1 MSLIV
6 LIGAQAV
13 GKMTVGK
20 ALEKQLDAKLLFNH
34 QTIDLFANYL
44 GYTERAFQLSDSVR
58 KELFHAFVENPAT
71 NTTKN
76 IIFTVVIAF
85 DQEQDFQFLEEI
97 SEIFLS
103 KHESVYF
110 VELVSSTEIRLER
123 NVHPERLEEKPS
135 KRDVDF
141 SRKELLNTFKEHRL
155 VSHEGELES
164 TFPNVKIT
172 KINNSNMTPEEVA
185 TKIIATFGLT

>member
-58 KELFHAFVENPAT
+58 KELFMP
-71 NTTKN
+71 
-76 IIFTVVIAF
+76 
-85 DQEQDFQFLEEI
+85 
-97 SEIFLS
+97 LS
-103 KHESVYF
+103 KIQPQIQQKHYF
-110 VELVSSTEIRLER
+110 YSS
-123 NVHPERLEEKPS
+123 
-135 KRDVDF
+135 DCF
-141 SRKELLNTFKEHRL
+141 
-155 VSHEGELES
+155 
-164 TFPNVKIT
+164 
-172 KINNSNMTPEEVA
+172 
-185 TKIIATFGLT
+185 

>member
-58 KELFHAFVENPAT
+58 KGLFQASHKYN
-71 NTTKN
+71 K
-76 IIFTVVIAF
+76 
-85 DQEQDFQFLEEI
+85 
-97 SEIFLS
+97 
-103 KHESVYF
+103 KYYF
-110 VELVSSTEIRLER
+110 YSG
-123 NVHPERLEEKPS
+123 
-135 KRDVDF
+135 DCF
-141 SRKELLNTFKEHRL
+141 
-155 VSHEGELES
+155 
-164 TFPNVKIT
+164 
-172 KINNSNMTPEEVA
+172 
-185 TKIIATFGLT
+185 

>member
-58 KELFHAFVENPAT
+58 KELFMPLS
-71 NTTKN
+71 KIQPQIQQN

-85 DQEQDFQFLEEI
+85 DQEQDFQF
-97 SEIFLS
+97 
-103 KHESVYF
+103 
-110 VELVSSTEIRLER
+110 
-123 NVHPERLEEKPS
+123 
-135 KRDVDF
+135 
-141 SRKELLNTFKEHRL
+141 
-155 VSHEGELES
+155 
-164 TFPNVKIT
+164 
-172 KINNSNMTPEEVA
+172 
-185 TKIIATFGLT
+185 

>member
-58 KELFHAFVENPAT
+58 KGL
-71 NTTKN
+71 
-76 IIFTVVIAF
+76 
-85 DQEQDFQFLEEI
+85 FQFCRKSSHKYNKKIL
-97 SEIFLS
+97 FLQW
-103 KHESVYF
+103 
-110 VELVSSTEIRLER
+110 
-123 NVHPERLEEKPS
+123 
-135 KRDVDF
+135 
-141 SRKELLNTFKEHRL
+141 
-155 VSHEGELES
+155 
-164 TFPNVKIT
+164 
-172 KINNSNMTPEEVA
+172 
-185 TKIIATFGLT
+185 

>member
-76 IIFTVVIAF
+76 IIFTVVI

-110 VELVSSTEIRLER
+110 VELVSSTSIRLER
-123 NVHPERLEEKPS
+123 NVHPERLEAKPS

-141 SRKELLNTFKEHRL
+141 SRKELLNTF
-155 VSHEGELES
+155 
-164 TFPNVKIT
+164 
-172 KINNSNMTPEEVA
+172 
-185 TKIIATFGLT
+185 

>member
-58 KELFHAFVENPAT
+58 KELFMPLSKSSHKYN
-71 NTTKN
+71 KN
-76 IIFTVVIAF
+76 IIL
-85 DQEQDFQFLEEI
+85 QW
-97 SEIFLS
+97 
-103 KHESVYF
+103 
-110 VELVSSTEIRLER
+110 
-123 NVHPERLEEKPS
+123 
-135 KRDVDF
+135 
-141 SRKELLNTFKEHRL
+141 
-155 VSHEGELES
+155 
-164 TFPNVKIT
+164 
-172 KINNSNMTPEEVA
+172 
-185 TKIIATFGLT
+185 

>member
-1 MSLIV
+1 
-6 LIGAQAV
+6 
-13 GKMTVGK
+13 MTVGK

-58 KELFHAFVENPAT
+58 KELFMPLSKIQPQIQQKHY
-71 NTTKN
+71 
-76 IIFTVVIAF
+76 FTVVIAF

-110 VELVSSTEIRLER
+110 VELVSSTSIRLER
-123 NVHPERLEEKPS
+123 NVHPERLEAKPS

-164 TFPNVKIT
+164 TFPNVKIA

>member
-58 KELFHAFVENPAT
+58 KGLFQAFVENPAT

-85 DQEQDFQFLEEI
+85 DQEQDFQFLRRN
-97 SEIFLS
+97 
-103 KHESVYF
+103 
-110 VELVSSTEIRLER
+110 IR
-123 NVHPERLEEKPS
+123 N
-135 KRDVDF
+135 F
-141 SRKELLNTFKEHRL
+141 S
-155 VSHEGELES
+155 
-164 TFPNVKIT
+164 
-172 KINNSNMTPEEVA
+172 
-185 TKIIATFGLT
+185 

>member
-58 KELFHAFVENPAT
+58 KELFMP
-71 NTTKN
+71 
-76 IIFTVVIAF
+76 
-85 DQEQDFQFLEEI
+85 
-97 SEIFLS
+97 LS
-103 KHESVYF
+103 KIQPQIQQKTLF
-110 VELVSSTEIRLER
+110 LQW
-123 NVHPERLEEKPS
+123 
-135 KRDVDF
+135 
-141 SRKELLNTFKEHRL
+141 
-155 VSHEGELES
+155 
-164 TFPNVKIT
+164 
-172 KINNSNMTPEEVA
+172 
-185 TKIIATFGLT
+185 

>member
-20 ALEKQLDAKLLFNH
+20 ALEKQLDAKL
-34 QTIDLFANYL
+34 LFANYL

-85 DQEQDFQFLEEI
+85 DQEQDFQFLE
-97 SEIFLS
+97 
-103 KHESVYF
+103 
-110 VELVSSTEIRLER
+110 
-123 NVHPERLEEKPS
+123 
-135 KRDVDF
+135 
-141 SRKELLNTFKEHRL
+141 
-155 VSHEGELES
+155 
-164 TFPNVKIT
+164 
-172 KINNSNMTPEEVA
+172 
-185 TKIIATFGLT
+185 

>member
-58 KELFHAFVENPAT
+58 KGLFRP
-71 NTTKN
+71 
-76 IIFTVVIAF
+76 
-85 DQEQDFQFLEEI
+85 
-97 SEIFLS
+97 LS
-103 KHESVYF
+103 K
-110 VELVSSTEIRLER
+110 IQ
-123 NVHPERLEEKPS
+123 PQIQQ
-135 KRDVDF
+135 
-141 SRKELLNTFKEHRL
+141 
-155 VSHEGELES
+155 
-164 TFPNVKIT
+164 KILFY
-172 KINNSNMTPEEVA
+172 SGDC
-185 TKIIATFGLT
+185 F

>member
-71 NTTKN
+71 K
-76 IIFTVVIAF
+76 
-85 DQEQDFQFLEEI
+85 
-97 SEIFLS
+97 S
-103 KHESVYF
+103 
-110 VELVSSTEIRLER
+110 IRLER
-123 NVHPERLEEKPS
+123 NVHPERLEAKPS

>member
-58 KELFHAFVENPAT
+58 KGLFSGLCRKSSHKYN
-71 NTTKN
+71 KN
-76 IIFTVVIAF
+76 IIL
-85 DQEQDFQFLEEI
+85 QW
-97 SEIFLS
+97 
-103 KHESVYF
+103 
-110 VELVSSTEIRLER
+110 
-123 NVHPERLEEKPS
+123 
-135 KRDVDF
+135 
-141 SRKELLNTFKEHRL
+141 
-155 VSHEGELES
+155 
-164 TFPNVKIT
+164 
-172 KINNSNMTPEEVA
+172 
-185 TKIIATFGLT
+185 

>member
-58 KELFHAFVENPAT
+58 KELFMPLSKIQPQIQQKHF
-71 NTTKN
+71 
-76 IIFTVVIAF
+76 FTVVIAF
-85 DQEQDFQFLEEI
+85 DQEQDFQF
-97 SEIFLS
+97 
-103 KHESVYF
+103 
-110 VELVSSTEIRLER
+110 
-123 NVHPERLEEKPS
+123 
-135 KRDVDF
+135 
-141 SRKELLNTFKEHRL
+141 
-155 VSHEGELES
+155 
-164 TFPNVKIT
+164 
-172 KINNSNMTPEEVA
+172 
-185 TKIIATFGLT
+185 

>member
-85 DQEQDFQFLEEI
+85 DQEQD
-97 SEIFLS
+97 
-103 KHESVYF
+103 
-110 VELVSSTEIRLER
+110 
-123 NVHPERLEEKPS
+123 
-135 KRDVDF
+135 
-141 SRKELLNTFKEHRL
+141 
-155 VSHEGELES
+155 
-164 TFPNVKIT
+164 
-172 KINNSNMTPEEVA
+172 
-185 TKIIATFGLT
+185 